1 MSGCAHWSDDGLK
14 SAEFKAPNGLIRIDL
29 ELDGDIISSISIT
42 GDFFMY
48 PEDSLKQLED
58 TLVGAK
64 ADRTSLLA
72 RVEDFYSSTG
82 VQTPMM
88 CPEHWV
94 EAIMCAIGG

>member
-1 MSGCAHWSDDGLK
+1 MK
-14 SAEFKAPNGLIRIDL
+14 SAELKSPNGLIRIDL

-48 PEDSLKQLED
+48 PEDSLEQLED
-58 TLVGAK
+58 ILVSVK

-82 VQTPMM
+82 AQTPMM

-94 EAIMCAIGG
+94 KAIMRAISGLYDV